1 MALNPYFKF
10 QGTEQNVVE
19 DNIVEIIRMM
29 GKNVWYIPRESVN
42 LDRLF
47 GEDQLNRFTKA
58 YQVEMYVASVAGFEG
73 SDLVTKFGLEI
84 KDRVNLIVSKKRFS
98 KEITTKNST
107 IIRPR
112 EGDLIFFPLTK
123 TLFEINF
130 VEHELPFYQLDK
142 NYVYTLSCE
151 TFVYSAEHFDTGNT
165 DMDTLSDTKQSVFNF
180 SIGATFSGFT
190 AAYNKAVRGE
200 KYFVTGS
207 IAGTTAYFRLLDFDL
222 EGSGMTA
229 LMASIDGVTFNN
241 PITVTSDV
249 SGSTFRVLS
258 VSTTNK
264 SVTINPVLDDLEGEI
279 SPLDYQRG
287 FTGSGSK
294 IDTPII
300 NFSEVDPFSEGNY

>member
-29 GKNVWYIPRESVN
+29 GKNILYIPRENVN

-47 GEDQLNRFTKA
+47 GEDQLNKFTKA
-58 YQVEMYVASVAGFEG
+58 YQIEMYVASASGFDG
-73 SDLVTKFGLEI
+73 SDLITKFGLEI

-112 EGDLIFFPLTK
+112 EGDLIFFPLSK
-123 TLFEINF
+123 TFFEINF

-142 NYVYTLSCE
+142 NYVFTLSCE
-151 TFVYSAEHFDTGNT
+151 TFVYSAEQFNTGNT

-180 SIGATFSGFT
+180 NIGATFSGFT

-200 KYFVTGS
+200 KYFVAGS
-207 IAGTTAYFRLLDFDL
+207 VSGTTAYFRLLDFDL

-229 LMASIDGVTFNN
+229 LMASIDGVTFSN

-264 SVTINPVLDDLEGEI
+264 SVTINPILDDLEGEI
-279 SPLDYQRG
+279 NPLDYQRG

>member
-1 MALNPYFKF
+1 MSLNPYFKF

-29 GKNVWYIPRESVN
+29 GKNVWYIPRDSVN

-47 GEDQLNRFTKA
+47 GEDQLNKFTKA
-58 YQVEMYVASVAGFEG
+58 YQIEMYVASVSGFDG
-73 SDLVTKFGLEI
+73 SDLITKFGLEV
-84 KDRVNLIVSKKRFS
+84 KDKINLIASKKRFS
-98 KEITTKNST
+98 EEISTKNST

-112 EGDLIFFPLTK
+112 EGDLIFFPLSK

-142 NYVYTLSCE
+142 NYVYALSCE
-151 TFVYSAEHFDTGNT
+151 SFVYSAEQFNTGNT
-165 DMDTLSDTKQSVFNF
+165 DMDKLSDTKQSVFNF

-190 AAYNKAVRGE
+190 AAYNKAIRGE
-200 KYFVTGS
+200 KYFVSGS
-207 IAGTTAYFRLLDFDL
+207 VSGTTAYFRLLDFDL

-229 LMASIDGVTFNN
+229 LMASIDGVTFSN
-241 PITVTSDV
+241 PITVTSDI

-279 SPLDYQRG
+279 NPLDYQRG

-300 NFSEVDPFSEGNY
+300 NFSEIDPFSEGNY